1 MCAGGLQLLDPM
13 SAAILIQYLQQMP
26 LAPLTGSKVAMYMG
40 NMNGAVPPQYAACNG
55 TEDQA
60 SSHIVLMNMLMVT
73 KLECCGFQGAFDI
86 IVGTGQGDIR
96 SAAAGLVVCAYLQP
110 RDISV
115 RQDSTPAA
123 RLPEPQLLA
132 VTPAVERMH
141 GRKAQRSR
149 PSAANKQ
156 VQPVSSSH
164 FVDPGSSGI

>member
-73 KLECCGFQGAFDI
+73 KL
-86 IVGTGQGDIR
+86 
-96 SAAAGLVVCAYLQP
+96 SAADFKVRLTLLLALVRATSDLLLQALWYAP
-110 RDISV
+110 TCSPGTSLSDK
-115 RQDSTPAA
+115 TPH
-123 RLPEPQLLA
+123 RLPVFQSLSCW
-132 VTPAVERMH
+132 
-141 GRKAQRSR
+141 Q
-149 PSAANKQ
+149 
-156 VQPVSSSH
+156 
-164 FVDPGSSGI
+164 